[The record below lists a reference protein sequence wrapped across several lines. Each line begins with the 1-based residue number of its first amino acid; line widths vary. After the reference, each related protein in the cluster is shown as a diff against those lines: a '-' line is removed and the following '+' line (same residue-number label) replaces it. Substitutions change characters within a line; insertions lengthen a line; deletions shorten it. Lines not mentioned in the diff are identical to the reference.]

1 MTFKKIV
8 KSIAW
13 ILLGFIAIVLLYLLS
28 ALVLSVISVN
38 NKPNVSNDV
47 AIYLLSNGD
56 HTDIVVPIKNSLKN
70 WSTEI
75 KYENTI
81 ANDTTAK
88 YVAIG
93 WGNKD
98 FYLNTPTWAQ
108 LKLSLALKAVFGLG
122 PSAIHTDFCKI
133 LVQGTHC
140 KKVMLSNRQY
150 IKLVNYID
158 TSFKRDANG
167 NAINVKTHANLDN
180 TDAFYEAKGN
190 YNLFYTCNTWANNAL
205 KACGQKAC
213 LWTPFDK
220 GIFYQYR

>member
-108 LKLSLALKAVFGLG
+108 LK
-122 PSAIHTDFCKI
+122 
-133 LVQGTHC
+133 
-140 KKVMLSNRQY
+140 
-150 IKLVNYID
+150 
-158 TSFKRDANG
+158 
-167 NAINVKTHANLDN
+167 
-180 TDAFYEAKGN
+180 
-190 YNLFYTCNTWANNAL
+190 
-205 KACGQKAC
+205 
-213 LWTPFDK
+213 
-220 GIFYQYR
+220 